1 MMEICRRY
9 DISREAGYLTLRRLS
24 LPHRRAMRSQR
35 PGTHAKSGRQGWR
48 DVAQKISAAR
58 AAAFVR
64 SSRRGVR
71 AQPVTPRF
79 AQLVYALNRESR
91 QILHRSP
98 LSCLALEPEHR
109 VSITNS
115 CLTELNWEYRLN
127 VGIVPSP
134 PRRCQQKS
142 TTRYSGSLATVEKR
156 LSVLE
161 VEKALGSFA
170 ALRAFCELGGALGTL
185 RRLRVSA
192 RLQGRLGFLRCLG
205 LWRGGRDFTGI

>member
-1 MMEICRRY
+1 MEICRRY

-35 PGTHAKSGRQGWR
+35 PGTHAKSGCQGWR

-134 PRRCQQKS
+134 PPAVNKNPPLDIVVALQLWKSGCLSWKSKKLWDLSRRFGLFASLAVHSGLCGD
-142 TTRYSGSLATVEKR
+142 SGSR
-156 LSVLE
+156 R
-161 VEKALGSFA
+161 GC
-170 ALRAFCELGGALGTL
+170 RAGWDFCDA
-185 RRLRVSA
+185 
-192 RLQGRLGFLRCLG
+192 
-205 LWRGGRDFTGI
+205 